1 MDNTK
6 AQDKVRTKHRKMP
19 YKAKDPTQKTK
30 QISNTHP
37 PEHQPMNSRKVF
49 VCNYFYDKRES
60 FSEINN
66 NISMALLNH
75 HSEHHINKYE
85 TYIKIG
91 INS

>member
-37 PEHQPMNSRKVF
+37 TRTSTHELSKSICM
-49 VCNYFYDKRES
+49 
-60 FSEINN
+60 
-66 NISMALLNH
+66 
-75 HSEHHINKYE
+75 
-85 TYIKIG
+85 
-91 INS
+91 